1 MKQKKFYS
9 TQLLLLAAIALF
21 FSCGSKKQASHY
33 SVQDETV
40 KNSLNTK
47 LPVGRYRVP
56 REHFAAYS
64 LP

>member
-9 TQLLLLAAIALF
+9 PNYSYSQLSPCSFHVAVKNRPHTTVCKMK
-21 FSCGSKKQASHY
+21 S
-33 SVQDETV
+33 V

>member
-21 FSCGSKKQASHY
+21 FSCGSKNRPHTTVCKMKS
-33 SVQDETV
+33 V